1 MFFSSHLNI
10 FRRYWYVDF
19 ASNDLQGSTTDTRQ
33 YGSSELCRSYLS
45 YTRLLCLEAEKMCV
59 CSYGG
64 YRIWRRLHKLT
75 MPYFSCCVP
84 GCTASKR
91 KLHQLEKYPWMKDV
105 SFVSLPDKRRNKR
118 EYQKWLRL
126 IRREASW
133 KTTKYTRICS
143 LHFVK
148 GESSPTLFPYNN
160 FKKCTVRLLLRF

>member
-160 FKKCTVRLLLRF
+160 FKKCTVR